1 MFEKTARLS
10 ALLAVIALPCL
21 AQTPAKTA
29 TATPATF
36 EKDILPILQ
45 QNCQSCH
52 RPGQIGPMP
61 LLTYQQARPWARSI
75 KQQVVARNM
84 PPWHIDRHVGIQK
97 FKNDISLSDKQIAM
111 ISKWVDDGAPQGN
124 AAEAPAARVFD
135 DGTNWH

>member
-1 MFEKTARLS
+1 MLEKTARFS
-10 ALLAVIALPCL
+10 ALLAVMALPCL
-21 AQTPAKTA
+21 AQTPGKTTVA
-29 TATPATF
+29 PVTF

-61 LLTYQQARPWARSI
+61 LLTYQQARPWARAI

-124 AAEAPAARVFD
+124 
-135 DGTNWH
+135 